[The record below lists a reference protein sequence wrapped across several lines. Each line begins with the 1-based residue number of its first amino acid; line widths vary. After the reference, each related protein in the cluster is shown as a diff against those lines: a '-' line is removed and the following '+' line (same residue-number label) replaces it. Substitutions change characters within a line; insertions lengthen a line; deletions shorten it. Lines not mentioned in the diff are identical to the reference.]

1 MNRNICL
8 LLLAPAFVLTGLPAY
23 GSDIYLQDL
32 LQSGPCTT
40 VSDPN
45 TPAGCWTLQ
54 NLNSDGSIDSG
65 ANGTGMAGS
74 DLTVIGSDASL
85 VDEFGFSLSTLTQFT
100 TLISDTTPGIS
111 LGVDGVTLSGDLTFN
126 WLFTTAD
133 AGSLYDPAGYFVCP
147 AAPTGFPGG
156 ICGLFQLTMD
166 YDAVADFSSNPQ
178 LPPFAESGTVT
189 VTLNPGDV
197 FGGYVNTADNLGG
210 AGTIVFSD
218 VSVSTPEPASF
229 LLIGGGL
236 LALGGAGRKAR
247 RLRQSEKAA

>member
-1 MNRNICL
+1 
-8 LLLAPAFVLTGLPAY
+8 
-23 GSDIYLQDL
+23 
-32 LQSGPCTT
+32 
-40 VSDPN
+40 
-45 TPAGCWTLQ
+45 
-54 NLNSDGSIDSG
+54 
-65 ANGTGMAGS
+65 
-74 DLTVIGSDASL
+74 
-85 VDEFGFSLSTLTQFT
+85 VDEFGTPLSTLTQFT

-147 AAPTGFPGG
+147 AAPTGFPGE

-166 YDAVADFSSNPQ
+166 YDAVADLSSA
-178 LPPFAESGTVT
+178 LPSPFAESGTVT

-247 RLRQSEKAA
+247 RRQSEKAGC